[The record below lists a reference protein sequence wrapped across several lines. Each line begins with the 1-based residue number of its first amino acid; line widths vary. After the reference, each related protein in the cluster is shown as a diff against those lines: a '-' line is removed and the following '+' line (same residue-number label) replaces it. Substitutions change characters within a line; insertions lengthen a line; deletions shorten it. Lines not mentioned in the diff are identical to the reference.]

1 MTASNVRQ
9 QGRAEMVAHPALLD
23 AATTREEGCV
33 LNAGVVVVISINIPC
48 AVRFSCAEG
57 LIRLLLQNTC
67 LCGVPVCA
75 AWRRARVP
83 RSSSWTSSHQW
94 CSRPSTCSTPPW
106 PGRRRENVG

>member
-48 AVRFSCAEG
+48 AMRFSCAEG
-57 LIRLLLQNTC
+57 LIRLLLQKYMLVWC
-67 LCGVPVCA
+67 ASCA
-75 AWRRARVP
+75 AWRRVRVP

-94 CSRPSTCSTPPW
+94 CSRPSTCSAPPW
-106 PGRRRENVG
+106 PGGRRENVG